1 MSLLHDLAIALAV
14 LTLAY
19 FAALNLV
26 YLAFTG
32 IAWRSL
38 TRHLRARGHAP
49 DEEVF
54 SSPVTPPV
62 SVLVPAYDEERT
74 IVESVHSLLALRYPE
89 HEVIVVN
96 DGSSDATLEHLV
108 ESFDL
113 VPVRKALRVV
123 VPTAA
128 IRGVYV
134 SRRHRRLWVVD
145 KENGGK
151 ADALNAGV
159 NASRYPYVLAIDA
172 DAILEEDALL
182 RVARPVIARPDVVVA
197 TGGIV
202 RIANGCRVDHGRVLD
217 VRLPSSR
224 LATLQVLEYFRA
236 FLIGRV
242 GWSRMN
248 ALLIISGAFG
258 LFRRAL
264 VEEVG
269 GYSSETVGEDIELV
283 VRLHRHLRDRDEPY
297 RIEFV
302 PDPVCWT
309 EAPETMA
316 QLQRQRRR
324 WHRGLGETLWR
335 HRHVAGNGRYGTL
348 GTAAV
353 PYFLVFEFL
362 GPLVEVLGLP
372 MIVVWWLLGDLSIV
386 FLVGFLVVAMLLG
399 VVLSLAALTLEE
411 HSFRRHRDGR
421 DIARLIAFSVVEN
434 IGYRQLVAVWRF
446 LAFFDLLRGR
456 RDWGAMQRKGFVTTA
471 EAPLPQ
477 ATRP

>member
-1 MSLLHDLAIALAV
+1 MTALHDVALVVATV
-14 LTLAY
+14 TLVY
-19 FAALNLV
+19 FTALNLV

-32 IAWRSL
+32 VAWRSL
-38 TRHLRARGHAP
+38 NRHLRARGHAP

-62 SVLVPAYDEERT
+62 SVLVPAYDEEPT
-74 IVESVHSLLALRYPE
+74 IVDSVHSLLALRYPE

-96 DGSSDATLEHLV
+96 DGSRDRTLERLRDA
-108 ESFDL
+108 FDL

-123 VPTAA
+123 VPTAP

-134 SRRHRRLWVVD
+134 SRRHRHLWVVD

-172 DAILEEDALL
+172 DAILEEDSLL
-182 RVARPVIARPDVVVA
+182 RVVRPVVAEPDVVVA

-202 RIANGCRVDHGRVLD
+202 RIANGCRVDRGRVVD
-217 VRLPSSR
+217 VRLPKSR

-248 ALLIISGAFG
+248 ALLIVSGAFG
-258 LFRRAL
+258 LFRRSL

-269 GYSSETVGEDIELV
+269 GYSSDTVGEDIELV
-283 VRLHRHLRDRDEPY
+283 VRLHRHLRERDEPY

-309 EAPETMA
+309 EAPETFG
-316 QLQRQRRR
+316 QLSRQRRR

-335 HRHVAGNGRYGTL
+335 HRRLAANGRYGAL

-353 PYFLVFEFL
+353 PYFLFFEFL

-372 MIVVWWLLGDLSIV
+372 AILVWWLLGDLSGV
-386 FLVGFLVVAMLLG
+386 FVAAFLVVAMLLG

-421 DIARLIAFSVVEN
+421 DVVRLIGFSVVEN
-434 IGYRQLVAVWRF
+434 VGYRQIVSFWRF
-446 LAFFDLLRGR
+446 LAFFDLVRRRG
-456 RDWGAMQRKGFVTTA
+456 DWGEMRRKGFTTVA
-471 EAPLPQ
+471 EAPLP
-477 ATRP
+477 R

>member
-1 MSLLHDLAIALAV
+1 MSWLHDLAVALAA

-26 YLAFTG
+26 YLAFTA
-32 IAWRSL
+32 IAWRGL
-38 TRHLRARGHAP
+38 TRHLRSRGHAA
-49 DEEVF
+49 DDEVF

-62 SVLVPAYDEERT
+62 SVLVPAYDEEPT
-74 IVESVHSLLALRYPE
+74 IVDSVHSLLALRYPE

-96 DGSSDATLEHLV
+96 DGSRDATLERLRAA
-108 ESFDL
+108 FDL

-123 VPTAA
+123 IPTAR

-134 SRRHRRLWVVD
+134 SRRNRRLWVVD

-159 NASRYPYVLAIDA
+159 NASRYPYILAIDA
-172 DAILEEDALL
+172 DAILEEDSLL
-182 RVARPVIARPDVVVA
+182 RVVRPIVASPEVVVA

-202 RIANGCRVDHGRVLD
+202 RIANGCRIDHGRVLD
-217 VRLPSSR
+217 VKLPSSR
-224 LATLQVLEYFRA
+224 LAVLQVLEYFRA

-248 ALLIISGAFG
+248 ALLIVSGAFG
-258 LFRRAL
+258 LFRRSL
-264 VEEVG
+264 VEAVG

-283 VRLHRHLRDRDEPY
+283 VRLHRHLRERDERY

-309 EAPETMA
+309 EAPETMR
-316 QLQRQRRR
+316 QLSRQRRR

-335 HRHVAGNGRYGTL
+335 HRRLAGNGRYGTL
-348 GTAAV
+348 GMAAV
-353 PYFLVFEFL
+353 PYFLVFEFC
-362 GPLVEVLGLP
+362 GPLFEVLGPPAILG
-372 MIVVWWLLGDLSIV
+372 WWLFGDLSIV
-386 FLVGFLVVAMLLG
+386 FLLGFLVIAMLVG
-399 VVLSLAALTLEE
+399 VLLSLAALTLEE

-421 DIARLIAFSVVEN
+421 DIARLVGFSVLEN
-434 IGYRQLVAVWRF
+434 VGYRQMLSFWRF
-446 LAFFDLLRGR
+446 LAFYDLVRGHHE
-456 RDWGAMQRKGFVTTA
+456 WGEMRRKGFRTVA
-471 EAPLPQ
+471 EAPLPR
-477 ATRP
+477 T

>member
-1 MSLLHDLAIALAV
+1 MTVFHDLGLALAA
-14 LTLAY
+14 LTLVY
-19 FAALNLV
+19 FTALNLV

-32 IAWRSL
+32 VAWSSL
-38 TRHLRARGHAP
+38 THHRRARGHAP
-49 DEEVF
+49 DDAVF

-62 SVLVPAYDEERT
+62 SVLVPAYDEEPT
-74 IVESVHSLLALRYPE
+74 IVDSVHSLLALRYPE

-96 DGSSDATLEHLV
+96 DGSRDATLERLRDA
-108 ESFDL
+108 FDL
-113 VPVRKALRVV
+113 VPVRKALRMV
-123 VPTAA
+123 VPTAP
-128 IRGVYV
+128 IKGVYV
-134 SRRHRRLWVVD
+134 SRRHRQLWVVD

-159 NASRYPYVLAIDA
+159 NTSRYPYVLAIDA
-172 DAILEEDALL
+172 DAILEEDSLL
-182 RVARPVIARPDVVVA
+182 RVVRPVVAEPDVVVA

-202 RIANGCRVDHGRVLD
+202 RIANGCRIDHGRVVD
-217 VRLPSSR
+217 VRLPKSR

-248 ALLIISGAFG
+248 ALLIVSGAFG
-258 LFRRAL
+258 LFRRSL

-309 EAPETMA
+309 EAPETMR
-316 QLQRQRRR
+316 QLARQRRR

-335 HRHVAGNGRYGTL
+335 HRRVAGNGRYGTL

-353 PYFLVFEFL
+353 PYFLLFEFL
-362 GPLVEVLGLP
+362 GPVVEVLGLP
-372 MIVVWWLLGDLSIV
+372 AVVVWWLLGDLSPV
-386 FLVGFLVVAMLLG
+386 FVVAFLVVAGLLG

-421 DIARLIAFSVVEN
+421 DIARLVGFSVLEN
-434 IGYRQLVAVWRF
+434 VGYRQIVSFWRF

-456 RDWGAMQRKGFVTTA
+456 AEWGEMRRKGFTTVA
-471 EAPLPQ
+471 EAPLPE
-477 ATRP
+477 

>member
-1 MSLLHDLAIALAV
+1 MTVLHDLALALAAA
-14 LTLAY
+14 TLAY
-19 FAALNLV
+19 FTMLNLV

-32 IAWRSL
+32 IAWRGL
-38 TRHLRARGHAP
+38 HRHLRARGHAP
-49 DEEVF
+49 DDELF
-54 SSPVTPPV
+54 TSPVTPPV
-62 SVLVPAYDEERT
+62 SVLVPAHNEERT
-74 IVESVHSLLALRYPE
+74 IVANVHSLLALRYPQ

-96 DGSSDATLEHLV
+96 DGSTDGTLDRLRDA
-108 ESFDL
+108 FDL
-113 VPVRKALRVV
+113 VPVRKALRTLL
-123 VPTAA
+123 PTAA
-128 IRGVYV
+128 IRGAYV
-134 SRRHRRLWVVD
+134 SRRHRGLWVID

-151 ADALNAGV
+151 ADALNAAV
-159 NASRYPYVLAIDA
+159 NASRYPYVCAIDA

-182 RVARPVIARPDVVVA
+182 RVARPIVEEPEVVVA

-202 RIANGCRVDHGRVLD
+202 RIANGCTIDHGRVLD
-217 VRLPSSR
+217 VRLPRSR

-258 LFRRAL
+258 LFRRSL
-264 VEEVG
+264 VESVG
-269 GYSSETVGEDIELV
+269 GYARDTVGEDIELV
-283 VRLHRHLRDRDEPY
+283 VRLHRHLRERDEPY

-309 EAPETMA
+309 EAPETMR
-316 QLQRQRRR
+316 QLSQQRRR

-335 HRHVAGNGRYGTL
+335 HRRVAGNGRYGTL

-353 PYFLVFEFL
+353 PYFLLFEFL
-362 GPLVEVLGLP
+362 GPVIEVLGLP
-372 MIVVWWLLGDLSIV
+372 VILAWWLLGDLSGV
-386 FLVGFLVVAMLLG
+386 FLAGFLVVAMLLG

-421 DIARLIAFSVVEN
+421 EIARLVVFSVVEN
-434 IGYRQLVAVWRF
+434 VGYRQIVAFWRF

-456 RDWGAMQRKGFVTTA
+456 SDWGEMRRKGFSTVP
-471 EAPLPQ
+471 EAPLPE
-477 ATRP
+477 

>member
-1 MSLLHDLAIALAV
+1 MSRLHDAALFLAAA
-14 LTLAY
+14 TLVY
-19 FAALNLV
+19 FTVLNLV

-32 IAWRSL
+32 VAWRSL

-49 DEEVF
+49 DDEVF

-62 SVLVPAYDEERT
+62 SVLVPAFDEEPT
-74 IVESVHSLLALRYPE
+74 IVDSVHSLLALRYPE
-89 HEVIVVN
+89 HEVVVVN
-96 DGSSDATLEHLV
+96 DGSKDATLERLRDA
-108 ESFDL
+108 FDL

-134 SRRHRRLWVVD
+134 SRRHRHLWVVD

-172 DAILEEDALL
+172 DAILEEDSLL
-182 RVARPVIARPDVVVA
+182 RVVRPVVAEPDVVVA

-202 RIANGCRVDHGRVLD
+202 RIANGCRIDHGRVLD
-217 VRLPSSR
+217 VRLPKSR

-248 ALLIISGAFG
+248 ALLIVSGAFG
-258 LFRRAL
+258 LFRRSL
-264 VEEVG
+264 VEAVG

-283 VRLHRHLRDRDEPY
+283 VRLHRHLRERDEPY

-309 EAPETMA
+309 EAPETMS
-316 QLQRQRRR
+316 QLSRQRRR

-335 HRHVAGNGRYGTL
+335 HRRLAGNGRYGTL

-362 GPLVEVLGLP
+362 GPVIEVLGLP
-372 MIVVWWLLGDLSIV
+372 VILVWWLLGDLSGV
-386 FLVGFLVVAMLLG
+386 FLAGFLVVAMLLG
-399 VVLSLAALTLEE
+399 IVLSLAALTLEE

-421 DIARLIAFSVVEN
+421 EIARLIGFSIVEN
-434 IGYRQLVAVWRF
+434 VGYRQIVSFWRF
-446 LAFFDLLRGR
+446 LAFFDLVRRRG
-456 RDWGAMQRKGFVTTA
+456 DWGEMRRKGFSAVP
-471 EAPLPQ
+471 EAPLPG
-477 ATRP
+477 P